1 MTNHTTICGTEHVI
15 LVHMSEH
22 ALIHTSP
29 HRRQE
34 KYSQKEMQNKSC
46 TIWWYR
52 LNLPAGNMKKNP
64 AALSALDWL
73 FLLSELPHVKRRSRL
88 WLSLNSAAF
97 LLCW

>member
-52 LNLPAGNMKKNP
+52 LNLPAGNMKKKSCC
-64 AALSALDWL
+64 LVSSGL
-73 FLLSELPHVKRRSRL
+73 
-88 WLSLNSAAF
+88 AF
-97 LLCW
+97 SFV